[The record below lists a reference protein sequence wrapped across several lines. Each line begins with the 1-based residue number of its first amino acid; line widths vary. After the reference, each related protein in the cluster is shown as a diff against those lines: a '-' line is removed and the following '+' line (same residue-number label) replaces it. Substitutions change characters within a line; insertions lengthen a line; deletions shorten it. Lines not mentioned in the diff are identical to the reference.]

1 MYIKLL
7 LNLIWGYVR
16 IEIEGYYVERFIN
29 ICTNRK
35 ILIWNLKREKGVKL
49 YLNIGIND
57 FRKLTKIA
65 KQTNCKIR
73 ILRKRG
79 IPFLLNRY
87 KKRKIFACFLILIF
101 ILILIS
107 SKYIWNIEIK
117 VEDNQE
123 IENIAQDLENLG
135 LKKGILKSKV
145 DTDKIINEIRLK
157 RHDIAWIGIDLEGTN
172 IIVDIVKADSSPDII
187 KNTDYCN
194 IIAKKPGVISK
205 ITAQNGTAMV
215 KTGDTVNKGDIL
227 IAGYMDGKYTERRYV
242 HSLGEVKAKV
252 WYQETKEVKYNEEIL
267 TPTGNIENKYQ
278 ISLNNWNIKLYNKTS
293 KYDIYETYES
303 KTNLKLFKSFYLPIT
318 ITKITNSEQKKETK
332 TYTME
337 DAKNKALDEL
347 SKKIEE
353 QIENKQ
359 GIINKNVKTEEKE
372 DGVNVTL
379 TYEVL
384 ENIEEN
390 SILIVQDF

>member
-7 LNLIWGYVR
+7 LNLILGYVR